1 MRALEADYCASVA
14 PFVDANT
21 ALESG
26 RRRATSSGGR
36 LRNGARP
43 MRNQV
48 RGAMMNWT
56 KWSLLLSCATLL
68 TDPCAAQVATPATPA
83 DAAQEEYLPDIV
95 VTAEKREAGLQQVPQ
110 AITALTGDALVANN
124 INSFQDLSALA
135 PGLTVGNA
143 EGERTT
149 LSIRGVGQEANQ
161 NDVAAP
167 SVSYHQDGVYI
178 VSPFALGGNF
188 LDVGRVE
195 VLRGPQ
201 GTLFGQNSTGGAINL
216 VTVAP
221 ALDRTEG
228 YVDAAYGSFDYRNLR
243 SAVNLPIGSTM
254 AVRATGSWLKQ
265 DGTTTNIRLGQKLDQ
280 RNDAAWRF
288 QLLWKPADNFHID
301 LTAQQFRSDTNGP
314 ARFGLL
320 DPTPRRDADGHRQLA
335 QDSPSHLFLR
345 SQLYSLVATWD
356 LPGFTVK
363 YLGSHQREDVRKY
376 RDNDFSDVAL
386 VGPLAVER
394 SFYERQDQAHRS
406 YTSELNL
413 VSRTPLFGSVDWVL
427 GAFWFQQKI
436 EAHSFERVDRNRNGV
451 LDPFNAVANNGLPP
465 AGDIGFQSDFFPER
479 RSFSFYGQA
488 TWHATDRLRMTGGLR
503 YTDDRA
509 TNRNYNFFTLSTGRP
524 TALIT
529 SQGTAVTGRA
539 AVEFDLG
546 RNRMAYASY
555 TRGFK
560 PGGNNLTY
568 GIADVAEDLVFRTF
582 RPERID
588 AYELGLKADFLDGRL
603 RTNLAGF
610 GYDYVDLQYMTSD
623 PRNRSSGVANI
634 PRSRILGAEAE
645 VTFAPSRDLRFNTGL
660 TLLDSKVSGHARA
673 LDSVNAMAAERNL
686 VVNQRLS
693 IFAPAVTLARA
704 AVIGDLYGNQLA
716 KTPAFSATAGVNWDH
731 HFGDGLRGYASGL
744 FIRRGAMQAR
754 VFNNPAIDRI
764 PGYNQVNLTGGVRFG
779 GGWDISLSA
788 QNLFDTDGISTRF
801 TDVFGVN
808 ATFDQLIPPRTVI
821 GRVRYSF

>member
-1 MRALEADYCASVA
+1 ML
-14 PFVDANT
+14 
-21 ALESG
+21 
-26 RRRATSSGGR
+26 
-36 LRNGARP
+36 
-43 MRNQV
+43 
-48 RGAMMNWT
+48 GAMMNWT
-56 KWSLLLSCATLL
+56 KWSLLSCATWIIQ
-68 TDPCAAQVATPATPA
+68 PCAAQTAPPASGAVAPAEA
-83 DAAQEEYLPDIV
+83 AAQDYLPDIV
-95 VTAEKREAGLQQVPQ
+95 VTAEKREAGLQRVPQ

-149 LSIRGVGQEANQ
+149 ISIRGVGQEANQ

-216 VTVAP
+216 VTAAP
-221 ALDRTEG
+221 KLGRTEG
-228 YVDAAYGSFDYRNLR
+228 YLDAAYGSFDYRNLR

-254 AVRATGSWLKQ
+254 AVRGAASWLKQ
-265 DGTTTNIRLGQKLDQ
+265 DGTTTNIASGQKLDQ
-280 RNDAAWRF
+280 RNDAAWRI
-288 QLLWKPADNFHID
+288 QLLWQPVDTLRID

-320 DPTPRRDADGHRQLA
+320 DPTPRRDADGDRQLS

-345 SQLYSLVATWD
+345 SQLYSAVVTWD

-363 YLGSHQREDVRKY
+363 YLGSHQREDIRKY
-376 RDNDFSDVAL
+376 RDNDFSNVAL

-413 VSRTPLFGSVDWVL
+413 VSRQPLFGAVDWVL

-436 EAHSFERVDRNRNGV
+436 DAHSFERVDRNRNGV
-451 LDPFNAVANNGLPP
+451 FDPFNPVANNGLPP

-488 TWHATDRLRMTGGLR
+488 TWHATERLRMTGGLR

-509 TNRNYNFFTLSTGRP
+509 TNRNFNFFTLSTGRP
-524 TALIT
+524 TANIT
-529 SQGTAVTGRA
+529 SQATALTGRA

-546 RNRMAYASY
+546 RGRMAYASY

-560 PGGNNLTY
+560 PGGNNLTF
-568 GIADVAEDLVFRTF
+568 GIPDVAEDLVLRTF

-603 RTNLAGF
+603 RANLAGF
-610 GYDYVDLQYMTSD
+610 GYDYTDLQYMTSD

-634 PRSRILGAEAE
+634 PHSRILGAEAE
-645 VTFAPSRDLRFNTGL
+645 LTFAPSRDLRFNTGL
-660 TLLDSKVSGHARA
+660 TFLDSKISGHVRA
-673 LDSVNAMAAERNL
+673 LDSVNATAAERDL
-686 VVNQRLS
+686 VVNRRVN

-704 AVIGDLYGNQLA
+704 AVIGDLYGNELA
-716 KTPAFSATAGVNWDH
+716 KTPAFSGTAGVSWSH
-731 HFGDGLRGYASGL
+731 RFGAGPSGYASGL
-744 FIRRGAMQAR
+744 LIRRGAMQSR
-754 VFNNPAIDRI
+754 VFNNPAIDHV
-764 PGYNQVNLTGGVRFG
+764 PGYTQVNLTGGVRWDS
-779 GGWDISLSA
+779 GWDLSLSA

-808 ATFDQLIPPRTVI
+808 ATFDQLIPPRTIVA
-821 GRVRYSF
+821 RVRYSF

>member
-1 MRALEADYCASVA
+1 
-14 PFVDANT
+14 
-21 ALESG
+21 
-26 RRRATSSGGR
+26 
-36 LRNGARP
+36 
-43 MRNQV
+43 
-48 RGAMMNWT
+48 MNWT
-56 KWSLLLSCATLL
+56 KCALLGCAALMIH
-68 TDPCAAQVATPATPA
+68 PCAAQDSANAAAPA
-83 DAAQEEYLPDIV
+83 DPAQDAPIPEII
-95 VTAEKREAGLQQVPQ
+95 VTAEKREAGLQDVPQ
-110 AITALTGDALVANN
+110 AITALTGDALLANN

-135 PGLTVGNA
+135 PGLTVANA

-149 LSIRGVGQEANQ
+149 ISIRGVGQEANQ

-216 VTVAP
+216 VTAAP
-221 ALDRTEG
+221 VLGRTEG
-228 YVDAAYGSFDYRNLR
+228 YIDGAYGSFDYRNLR
-243 SAVNLPIGSTM
+243 SAVNLPVGSTL
-254 AVRATGSWLKQ
+254 AVRAAASWLKQ
-265 DGTTTNIRLGQKLDQ
+265 DGTTTNLRSGQALDE
-280 RNDAAWRF
+280 RDDAAWRF
-288 QLLWKPADNFHID
+288 QLLWQPADRLRID

-320 DPTPRRDADGHRQLA
+320 DPTPRRDDDGDRQLS
-335 QDSPSHLFLR
+335 QDSPSRLFLR
-345 SQLYSLVATWD
+345 SQLYSAVVTWD
-356 LPGFTVK
+356 LPAFTVK

-386 VGPLAVER
+386 IGPLAVER

-413 VSRTPLFGSVDWVL
+413 VSSRPLFGAVDWVL

-451 LDPFNAVANNGLPP
+451 FDPFNPVANNGLPP

-479 RSFSFYGQA
+479 RSYSFYGQA

-509 TNRNYNFFTLSTGRP
+509 TNRNFNFFTLSTGRP
-524 TALIT
+524 TANIT
-529 SQGTAVTGRA
+529 SQASAVTGRA

-546 RNRMAYASY
+546 PSRMAYASY

-560 PGGNNLTY
+560 PGGNNLTF

-582 RPERID
+582 RPEHID

-603 RTNLAGF
+603 RANLAGF
-610 GYDYVDLQYMTSD
+610 GYDYRDLQYMTSD

-645 VTFAPSRDLRFNTGL
+645 LTFAPSRDLRFDAGL
-660 TLLDSKVSGHARA
+660 TFLDGRISGHVRA
-673 LDSVNAMAAERNL
+673 LDSVDATAAERDL
-686 VVNQRLS
+686 VVNRRLS

-704 AVIGDLYGNQLA
+704 AVIEDLYGNELA
-716 KTPAFSATAGVNWDH
+716 KTPAFSATAGANWNH
-731 HFGDGLRGYASGL
+731 RYAGGVRGYGSAL
-744 FIRRGAMQAR
+744 LIRRGAMQAR
-754 VFNNPAIDRI
+754 VFNNPAIDDV
-764 PGYNQVNLTGGVRFG
+764 PGYTQLNLTGGVRFG
-779 GGWDISLSA
+779 SGWDLSVSA
-788 QNLFDTDGISTRF
+788 QNLFDTDGVSTRF

-808 ATFDQLIPPRTVI
+808 ATFDQLIPPRTVV